1 MMLTGRK
8 SKNCLPKN
16 ANGWLIKCRS
26 IFVRSMRCS
35 MMNAKGFGS
44 GTRNTMKPILVIMC
58 NISSGSSASLV
69 SSFSAW
75 LSSCYSIAIT
85 TGRSNLLFPTWL
97 VGFILGST
105 SPLTI
110 GISAENQWVC
120 LFGCQSWYDYIE
132 WLGKLI
138 FSGLGVWNKYNV
150 PKVFKQKIARMES
163 VKFFR
168 TDSIKMVKNH
178 KFGEN

>member
-44 GTRNTMKPILVIMC
+44 GTRNTMKPILVTMC

-97 VGFILGST
+97 VGFILGTT

-120 LFGCQSWYDYIE
+120 LFGCQSWKDDFSNMSVISRHHIMTSTDNDRCISF
-132 WLGKLI
+132 KLI
-138 FSGLGVWNKYNV
+138 GPLRDRKSM
-150 PKVFKQKIARMES
+150 R
-163 VKFFR
+163 
-168 TDSIKMVKNH
+168 
-178 KFGEN
+178 

>member
-1 MMLTGRK
+1 MSMMLTGRK

-44 GTRNTMKPILVIMC
+44 GTRNTMKPILVTMC

-85 TGRSNLLFPTWL
+85 TGRSNILFPTWL
-97 VGFILGST
+97 VGFILGT
-105 SPLTI
+105 TNPLI
-110 GISAENQWVC
+110 IDISAENQWVW
-120 LFGCQSWYDYIE
+120 LFVVNLVRMINS
-132 WLGKLI
+132 KLSLETLI
-138 FSGLGVWNKYNV
+138 PNVAFGMQIHYMTYNQQE
-150 PKVFKQKIARMES
+150 FLIQL
-163 VKFFR
+163 
-168 TDSIKMVKNH
+168 
-178 KFGEN
+178 

>member
-1 MMLTGRK
+1 MSVNVNDADWQKIQELFAKERQWMTDQMQKHIREV
-8 SKNCLPKN
+8 NEMFYDE
-16 ANGWLIKCRS
+16 R
-26 IFVRSMRCS
+26 
-35 MMNAKGFGS
+35 KGFGS
-44 GTRNTMKPILVIMC
+44 GTRNTMKPILVTMC

-97 VGFILGST
+97 VGFILGTT

-120 LFGCQSWYDYIE
+120 LFGCQS
-132 WLGKLI
+132 
-138 FSGLGVWNKYNV
+138 
-150 PKVFKQKIARMES
+150 
-163 VKFFR
+163 
-168 TDSIKMVKNH
+168 
-178 KFGEN
+178 

>member
-44 GTRNTMKPILVIMC
+44 GTRNTMKPILVTMC

-85 TGRSNLLFPTWL
+85 TGRSNLMLTYPSVVELNLPNMACGIHSGNNRPTDNRHFCWKSVGLL
-97 VGFILGST
+97 VLLLILIRWIIVIT
-105 SPLTI
+105 SKS
-110 GISAENQWVC
+110 ISLMCSIALYISLVSYWHLRHPQKD
-120 LFGCQSWYDYIE
+120 SW
-132 WLGKLI
+132 
-138 FSGLGVWNKYNV
+138 
-150 PKVFKQKIARMES
+150 
-163 VKFFR
+163 
-168 TDSIKMVKNH
+168 
-178 KFGEN
+178 